1 MKYLSSLFFLLFCS
15 GVFAQDNIVQDSSIT
30 RLINKYNEYTAKRET
45 TDGYRIQITY
55 TDIREEVY
63 KSKAGLYKQFPELAS
78 YVEYEP
84 PYYKLRVGDF
94 KTRLDATYYLQ
105 QIIVYYTGAF
115 IVKDKIK
122 VK

>member
-1 MKYLSSLFFLLFCS
+1 MKYLSSLLFLLFCS

-30 RLINKYNEYTAKRET
+30 RLINKYNEYTTKRET

-55 TDIREEVY
+55 TDFREEVY